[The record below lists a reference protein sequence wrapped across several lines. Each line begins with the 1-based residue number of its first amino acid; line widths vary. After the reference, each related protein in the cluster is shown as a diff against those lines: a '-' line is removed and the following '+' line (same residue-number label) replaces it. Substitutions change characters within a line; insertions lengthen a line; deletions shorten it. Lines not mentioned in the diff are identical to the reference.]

1 MARKVPV
8 ERLADNIEKILA
20 DFGEEVQG
28 NLDAVTERLAKE
40 GAKTLRA
47 ESAGKFR
54 GSGKYGKGWTVQ
66 IEKERLATIATIYN
80 KTPGLPHLLENGHA
94 NRGGGRTPGRTHI
107 SPVEE
112 KLVQA
117 MLEAVNDIS

>member
-1 MARKVPV
+1 MARKVPL
-8 ERLADNIEKILA
+8 ERLADSIEKILA

-28 NLDAVTERLAKE
+28 NLDSVTEKLAKE
-40 GAKTLRA
+40 GSKTLRA
-47 ESAGKFR
+47 ESGIFR
-54 GSGKYGKGWTVQ
+54 GSRYAKGWTYQ
-66 IEKERLATIATIYN
+66 IDKERLATIATIYN